1 MIEKFTSLN
10 SRFTALGSPTSIAK
24 ITVPFLPKVRLLSY
38 LQTQCET
45 ADGERGAFH
54 DALDLDVSHIDPNA
68 AFTAVK
74 ITGLELEPE
83 GALVTYDVHYRV
95 FNGCAGVDLS
105 SHLGKKVYG
114 MKSAAGW
121 EFDEFVMPME
131 RSTADEL

>member
-1 MIEKFTSLN
+1 MIEKFTSLK
-10 SRFTALGSPTSIAK
+10 SRFAAPGSQTSIAK

-54 DALDLDVSHIDPNA
+54 DALDLDVGHIDPNA

-74 ITGLELEPE
+74 ITGLELEPD

-105 SHLGKKVYG
+105 NHLCKTVYG
-114 MKSAAGW
+114 IKSAAGW